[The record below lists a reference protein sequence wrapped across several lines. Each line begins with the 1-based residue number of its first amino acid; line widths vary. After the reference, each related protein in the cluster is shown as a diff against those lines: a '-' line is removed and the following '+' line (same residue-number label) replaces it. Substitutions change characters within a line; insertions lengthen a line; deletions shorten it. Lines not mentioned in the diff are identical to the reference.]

1 MTDHAWVASFTT
13 IEVSHGKYMSCALAE
28 TDIQALSKIRH
39 DLRHGE
45 PLGADAF
52 PGQMWN
58 QKAKPIKQL
67 PQIFMGCVYWVLG
80 AKAAEVFRQF
90 DVGGGGLY
98 PVEVFQNDR
107 KTRIEGDYFCL
118 CFGNKKSALIWDQ
131 SPGIKPIKPDRTEYW
146 SLNPVPADDS
156 IVLSSA
162 ALAGPDIWIDPALWL
177 AFFVSDGLAQALK
190 AAKVDG
196 PFSLTRCMVV

>member
-1 MTDHAWVASFTT
+1 MSEHAWVASLTT
-13 IEVSHGKYMSCALAE
+13 IEVNHGKYMSCELAE
-28 TDIQALSKIRH
+28 TDMQALSKIRH

-52 PGQMWN
+52 PRQLWN
-58 QKAKPIKQL
+58 QKPKPIKQL
-67 PQIFMGCVYWVLG
+67 PQIFMGAIYWVLG
-80 AKAAEVFRQF
+80 AKAAKVFREF
-90 DVGGGGLY
+90 DLGGGGLY

-107 KTRIEGDYFCL
+107 MTRIDGDYFCL
-118 CFGNKKSALIWDQ
+118 CFGNKKSALLWDQ
-131 SPGIKPIKPDRTEYW
+131 SSGLKPVMPERTEYW

-156 IVLSSA
+156 VALTSA
-162 ALAGPDIWIDPALWL
+162 ALEGPYVWIDPALWN

-196 PFSLTRCMVV
+196 PFSFTRCKVI